1 MDVVRAMP
9 LLTVTDLDAA
19 LDKYVQVT
27 GMEVVM
33 NHGWIATLAPSGDGA
48 AQLSLITTDPTGPVN
63 PSASIEVD
71 DVDAA
76 YRAAMDAELEIVY
89 EITNEE
95 WGVRR
100 FFLRDS
106 DGNVVNVLSHM

>member
-9 LLTVTDLDAA
+9 LLTVTDLDAT
-19 LDKYVQVT
+19 LDAYVQVT

-33 NHGWIATLAPSGDGA
+33 NHGWIATLAPSGDSS
-48 AQLSLITTDPTGPVN
+48 AQLSLITADPTGPVN

-76 YRAAMDAELEIVY
+76 YRAAVDADLEIVY
-89 EITNEE
+89 EISNEE

-100 FFLRDS
+100 FFFRDAG
-106 DGNVVNVLSHM
+106 GNVVNVLAHM